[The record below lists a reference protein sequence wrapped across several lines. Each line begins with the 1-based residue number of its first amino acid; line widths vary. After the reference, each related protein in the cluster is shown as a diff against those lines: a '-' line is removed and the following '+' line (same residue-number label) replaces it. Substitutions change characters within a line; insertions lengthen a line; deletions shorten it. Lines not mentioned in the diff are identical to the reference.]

1 MKFSYNIQQMLG
13 KALKG
18 YCRKYDTVDL
28 DMRRISMKRGCYL
41 GDCQNL

>member
-1 MKFSYNIQQMLG
+1 MLG

-18 YCRKYDTVDL
+18 YYLKYGIVDL
-28 DMRRISMKRGCYL
+28 DLRRISMKRGCYL

>member
-1 MKFSYNIQQMLG
+1 MLG

-18 YCRKYDTVDL
+18 CHRKYGTVDL
-28 DMRRISMKRGCYL
+28 DLRMISMKIGCYL